1 MTDMPPVR
9 YARSGPVSIAYQV
22 TGEDHGVDLVL
33 APGTVSH
40 LTHLWQRL
48 GAAPPIVERLSRFA
62 RLIRFDKRGT
72 GMSDRTTGVP
82 TLEERADDIR
92 AVMDAC
98 GSREAVILGASE
110 GGSMACMFAAMHPE
124 RTRSLIVWGCQAVFI
139 SSADY
144 PWGVTREVY
153 ERRLLDLERDW
164 PSREYVRTWG
174 AGIGPEASEEIVDG
188 LLEIFQAAA
197 SPSAVL
203 ALERMNG
210 DLDIRGVL
218 GAIRVP
224 ALIMAR
230 EGDPL
235 IDTDA
240 VRDLAARIAGSSL
253 RLFPGRSHAI
263 AAPWLDLDGEPIY
276 AAIEEWVT
284 GSAPA
289 MSTDRFLTTMLF
301 FDLVD
306 STPQATA
313 LGDRAWRTLLDRH
326 YMAVRRELE
335 RHNGREIDTAGDGL
349 FATFDGPAR
358 AIRCAWA
365 IERADREIG
374 LTGRAGV
381 HTAEVERAGA
391 AIRGINVA
399 VTARICASAA
409 ADEVLASS
417 TVRELCAGSGIRFE
431 DRGSVA
437 LKGVDGERQ
446 LFAAVD

>member
-1 MTDMPPVR
+1 MIAMPPVR
-9 YARSGPVSIAYQV
+9 YARSGSVSIAYQV
-22 TGEDHGVDLVL
+22 TGEGHGVDLVL
-33 APGTVSH
+33 APGTASH
-40 LTHLWQRL
+40 LTHQWQRL
-48 GAAPPIVERLSRFA
+48 GAAPPLVERLSRFS

-72 GMSDRTTGVP
+72 GMSDRATDVP

-98 GSREAVILGASE
+98 NSHEAVILGASE

-124 RTRSLIVWGCQAVFI
+124 RTRSLIVWGCQAAFI
-139 SSADY
+139 RSADY

-153 ERRLLDLERDW
+153 ERRLRDLERDW
-164 PSREYVRTWG
+164 PSRDYVRTWG
-174 AGIGPEASEEIVDG
+174 AGIGPEASEEIIDG
-188 LLEIFQAAA
+188 LLEWIQAAA
-197 SPSAVL
+197 SPSAIV

-218 GAIRVP
+218 GAIKVP

-235 IDTDA
+235 IETDA
-240 VRDLAARIAGSSL
+240 VRDLAARIVGSTL
-253 RLFPGRSHAI
+253 RLFPGNSHAM
-263 AAPWLDLDGEPIY
+263 AAPWLGLDGEPIY

-289 MSTDRFLTTMLF
+289 ASADRFLTTMLF

-306 STPQATA
+306 STPQAA
-313 LGDRAWRTLLDRH
+313 QLGDLAWRTLLDRH
-326 YMAVRRELE
+326 YVAVRRELQ
-335 RHNGREIDTAGDGL
+335 RHNGQEIDTAGDGL
-349 FATFDGPAR
+349 LATFDGPAR
-358 AIRCAWA
+358 AIRCARE
-365 IERADREIG
+365 IERADRGMG

-381 HTAEVERAGA
+381 HTAEVERAGG

-409 ADEVLASS
+409 PDEVLVSS

-431 DRGSVA
+431 DRGSHA